1 MPVPVILALANEQE
15 QLMVQRALAELGEG
29 TFELAGHVETPDEL
43 LRLVAKPASMIVIL
57 SAQFAGNATVPLV
70 ERLTTNPSIQV
81 IVLLPQEDFALARRF
96 IMAGATD
103 TLPLGQLASEL
114 LTSLSNAFR
123 RVQKLSREQ
132 ISRPFQV
139 GRIIV
144 FYGPKGGVGT
154 SLLVTN
160 LAVALAAYQPEPVV
174 LVDLNLQFGAVAT
187 LLGLRPEVTIA
198 SLAQR
203 FQGEIDFE
211 FLQPF
216 LLKHEE
222 SNLRVLAAPS
232 RPELAELVTT
242 FLVERILQVLRNHFT
257 FILID
262 TSTILQDTTLAALD
276 LADQILVVTALDLL
290 AIRNTQLVLEMFRKL
305 YPLDRLKLVLNRS
318 NVRFSGLTP
327 EQVEEFLNIPILAQ
341 IPSDG
346 QIAVT
351 SVNEGVPFVLR
362 TPNSLLAQSVFKLAS
377 SISGEQFSPPV
388 PVSEKA
394 QEGML
399 KRALRFLLGEE

>member
-1 MPVPVILALANEQE
+1 
-15 QLMVQRALAELGEG
+15 
-29 TFELAGHVETPDEL
+29 
-43 LRLVAKPASMIVIL
+43 MIVVL

-70 ERLTTNPSIQV
+70 ERLTTNPSVQV
-81 IVLLPQEDFALARRF
+81 IVLLQQEDFALARQF
-96 IMAGATD
+96 IRAGAMD
-103 TLPLGQLASEL
+103 ALPLSQLATEL
-114 LTSLSNAFR
+114 PASLNNAVR
-123 RVQKLSREQ
+123 RIQKLSREQ

-160 LAVALAAYQPEPVV
+160 LAVALAAYQPEPVI

-187 LLGLRPEVTIA
+187 LLGLRPEATIA

-216 LLKHEE
+216 LLRHEE

-232 RPELAELVTT
+232 RPELSELVTT
-242 FLVERILQVLRNHFT
+242 FLVERVLQVLRNNFA
-257 FILID
+257 FVLVD

-276 LADQILVVTALDLL
+276 LADQILIVTALDLL

-305 YPLDRLKLVLNRS
+305 YPSDRLKLVLNRS

-346 QIAVT
+346 QVAVT

-362 TPNSLLAQSVFKLAS
+362 APNSLLAQSIFKLAA
-377 SISGEQFSPPV
+377 SIAGEQFSPPV
-388 PVSEKA
+388 PVAEEVR
-394 QEGML
+394 EGL
-399 KRALRFLLGEE
+399 FRRILRFLLGEE